1 MIFIK
6 SRPFIIII
14 TEVSEFQNA
23 GIAKVHSNAF
33 ARWDLNMSR
42 TRDARTL
49 KNAKITILG
58 QPVAMAIALIL

>member
-23 GIAKVHSNAF
+23 GIAK
-33 ARWDLNMSR
+33 
-42 TRDARTL
+42 TRYNLDGSQKDRVSHR
-49 KNAKITILG
+49 IPIS
-58 QPVAMAIALIL
+58 IAL